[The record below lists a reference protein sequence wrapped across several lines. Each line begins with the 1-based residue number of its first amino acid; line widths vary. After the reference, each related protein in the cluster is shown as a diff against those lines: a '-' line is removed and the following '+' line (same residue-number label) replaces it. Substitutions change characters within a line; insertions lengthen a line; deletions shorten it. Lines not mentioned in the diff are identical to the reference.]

1 MGKNYNLMSDGILT
15 LNEEKQGENEF
26 RINTKMSLNRLL
38 NNTIEFI
45 NKDENN
51 SLALSGLGNAIYYL
65 LRAADILRKRV

>member
-1 MGKNYNLMSDGILT
+1 MGKNYNLMTEEILT

-51 SLALSGLGNAIYYL
+51 SLALSGLGNAIY
-65 LRAADILRKRV
+65 

>member
-1 MGKNYNLMSDGILT
+1 VALTAHAALFSTYGAGVGEILT

-51 SLALSGLGNAIYYL
+51 NLALSGLGNAI
-65 LRAADILRKRV
+65 

>member
-1 MGKNYNLMSDGILT
+1 MTDEILT

-51 SLALSGLGNAIYYL
+51 SLALSGLGNAI
-65 LRAADILRKRV
+65 